1 MSTSDRPRR
10 AESRLIVEGPLGI
23 DITVSDGSLT
33 KIASATSSLTCS
45 VPEGVY
51 AVRMTGALRTRQWIV
66 RLKAAA
72 ELKLN
77 YDSPDYEM
85 EGPPQHPEF
94 PRIADEIARMSAGP
108 TGLFVVGLSDDDV
121 PEHLPREVAVR
132 SGLLVGS
139 TPIAEVRGSNW
150 GLEFHAAVPG
160 VASIRYRT
168 CEGELVTQTVYVAA
182 GRATV
187 VLLRYVRRD
196 VMDLQT
202 SDRHTRR
209 HGIDPPRTIVVSWD
223 RIDRA
228 KLLET
233 TTTAEILLHRLRTR
247 AAPLDATTARALMK
261 PDVDPYLTLY
271 GAAGV
276 LARSGRVFERLTS
289 VLAEGSEDPP
299 EIAEIGRQFWGAL
312 AAYDDWPDRSC
323 LGWRV
328 ELPCPPLRYLP
339 TLEVSWRWAAAQ
351 SVRQPECLSLDDAS
365 SAAAL
370 EADASASPWLVVST
384 TPMEAAVERGVS
396 GSQLADQIGTL
407 ARGLASAFERQPAAG
422 GPSTDFLTPA
432 VDLSQLS
439 HSAAQIVRAV
449 LSSGGPQAWSG
460 SDSNM
465 IRHLAATLGSPIA
478 SLTPAIRSA
487 VDEISNQVERKTGNN
502 KDLYTSDPLKNQ
514 FGGSASRDGA
524 ELVLEGYE
532 QQKGIDFLALKLA
545 VIARGDG
552 RRLEGPVTFHLH
564 PTFSPHVQ
572 LVRSIEGR
580 AAFTCYAW
588 GAFTVGAETSD
599 GRRIELD
606 LAEQTELPEWFRNR

>member
-33 KIASATSSLTCS
+33 KIASATSSLTCLL
-45 VPEGVY
+45 PEGVY

-66 RLKAAA
+66 RLKAVA

-85 EGPPQHPEF
+85 EGPPQHPEL
-94 PRIADEIARMSAGP
+94 PEIANQIAQLSTDP
-108 TGLFVVGLSDDDV
+108 TALFVVGLSDDGTWD
-121 PEHLPREVAVR
+121 LPREVTVR
-132 SGLLVGS
+132 SGISGEAP
-139 TPIAEVRGSNW
+139 PIAEFQGSSW
-150 GLEFHAAVPG
+150 GLELHAIVPG

-168 CEGELVTQTVYVAA
+168 CEGELVTQTVYAPA

-196 VMDLQT
+196 VVDLQA
-202 SDRHTRR
+202 SDKRTRR

-223 RIDRA
+223 RKDKA
-228 KLLET
+228 KLLESI
-233 TTTAEILLHRLRTR
+233 TTAEILLHRLRTR

-261 PDVDPYLTLY
+261 PDVDPYLMLY
-271 GAAGV
+271 GAAGI
-276 LARSGRVFERLTS
+276 LARSGRVFERLAS

-299 EIAEIGRQFWGAL
+299 EIAEIGRQFWSAL
-312 AAYDDWPDRSC
+312 RPYDDWPDRSC

-339 TLEVSWRWAAAQ
+339 TLEVAWRWAASQ
-351 SVRQPECLSLDDAS
+351 SVREPECLALEEVSV
-365 SAAAL
+365 AAAL

-384 TPMEAAVERGVS
+384 EPVGAAVERGVS
-396 GSQLADQIGTL
+396 GSQLAGQIGTL
-407 ARGLASAFERQPAAG
+407 ARGLASAFERQSAAG
-422 GPSTDFLTPA
+422 GPLTDFRTSV

-478 SLTPAIRSA
+478 SLTPAIRNA
-487 VDEISNQVERKTGNN
+487 VAEISNQIERKSGGD

-514 FGGSASRDGA
+514 FGGSASRGGA
-524 ELVLEGYE
+524 ELMLEGYE

-545 VIARGDG
+545 VIAKGDG
-552 RRLEGPVTFHLH
+552 RGLEGPVTFHLH

-599 GRRIELD
+599 GRRMELD